1 MALYQLI
8 YWNPHAVVIL
18 SHTQVVDAGALQSE
32 AQGAASD
39 AAQVPPTNLLSTLLT
54 FTSFI
59 LQDLCMF
66 LQLVPISANRH
77 LGQSPNRQLRP

>member
-8 YWNPHAVVIL
+8 YWNPHAVVVL
-18 SHTQVVDAGALQSE
+18 SHTQVVDAEALKNE

-59 LQDLCMF
+59 LNDLCTCAA
-66 LQLVPISANRH
+66 LARARAASALNT
-77 LGQSPNRQLRP
+77 